1 MLSWFSISDKEDEF
15 YIYYH
20 NYLHT
25 NYINFMSFEELSKE
39 DMKAI
44 KEKLEREEAQIIAHI
59 EEENRQNMLQKEN
72 ETVSIPFTIPQSL
85 CSFRFSTLS
94 RPCAK

>member
-25 NYINFMSFEELSKE
+25 NYINFMSFEGLSKE
-39 DMKAI
+39 ENISNNLKDLGLSNFDINDVLSHDRNKVVLD
-44 KEKLEREEAQIIAHI
+44 KEY
-59 EEENRQNMLQKEN
+59 
-72 ETVSIPFTIPQSL
+72 
-85 CSFRFSTLS
+85 
-94 RPCAK
+94 